1 MTAIARKLISLT
13 LWSLAAASAVGGPHV
28 PGSDSLDPTC
38 GVVFAGA
45 SARLLTDS
53 FFSRGDVGTIWDPT
67 PIEISHLEDA
77 LGREL
82 GSRISD
88 VGLGNAAPPLVRD
101 YFRQYAGIYL
111 KGRRLIF
118 VNGFHRS
125 HVKDT
130 ANWLAQ
136 PRPESQLT
144 AFPVGARSK
153 NFWRIVPVHVSDGGE
168 FYFEAFYD
176 PQRNRIVGFQFNGIG

>member
-1 MTAIARKLISLT
+1 MARNLISLT
-13 LWSLAAASAVGGPHV
+13 LWALAAANALCEPHV
-28 PGSDSLDPTC
+28 HGSDSLDPTC
-38 GVVFAGA
+38 GVVFAGT
-45 SARLLTDS
+45 SARLLTES

-67 PIEISHLEDA
+67 PIEISQLEEV

-82 GSRISD
+82 GSRLSD
-88 VGLGNAAPPLVRD
+88 AGLGDADRPLVRD
-101 YFRQYAGIYL
+101 YFRQYAGIHL

-125 HVKDT
+125 HVKNT

-136 PRPESQLT
+136 PLPESQLT

-153 NFWRIVPVHVSDGGE
+153 DFWRIVPVHVNDGGNL
-168 FYFEAFYD
+168 YFEAFYD
-176 PQRNRIVGFQFNGIG
+176 PQRKRILGFQFNGIG